1 MSKARDLADVISGQH
16 NLPLGALGN
25 AVPSGSIT
33 TAKIANDAVNASKIA
48 DGVIRAQHIA
58 DGHVTSVKL
67 AAGAGGIDWSSSIQ
81 TSDFTAVAE
90 KGYFVDSSGGAVTVT
105 LPASPSQGDK
115 VVIADYKGSASP
127 TNKIVL
133 DRNGSNI
140 RGSAT
145 NFNIVSANVSVQVVY
160 SNATEGWIATSSASD
175 NAGGGFARF
184 ISVGMVL
191 IAGGG
196 GGAGRYYGGGGGAGG
211 MLENASLQLL
221 SGSTYAIEIGAGA
234 SGGGPN
240 TAGGFGNNSTLIGTA
255 VNQAAIG
262 GGSGGS
268 TGAGGA
274 GGSGGGAYSGSG
286 GAGTSGQGNAG
297 GSASGGG
304 GGGGGKGE
312 AGNTDGN
319 MAGGDGANP
328 TVTGLTSLGP
338 FAGGGGGAMNA
349 NIAYAIGQG
358 GTGGGGNGAADYLG
372 GAVQA
377 VAGTVNTGG
386 GGGAGCWSNTP
397 NGKNGGSG
405 RCILI
410 LPTADYTGIT
420 TGSPTI
426 TTSGSNTIITFLS
439 AGSYTA

>member
-1 MSKARDLADVISGQH
+1 MTRARDFANVISGQFD
-16 NLPLGALGN
+16 LPASSLDN
-25 AVPSGSIT
+25 VPSPNDASALTTGTLPIARIADGSIT
-33 TAKIANDAVNASKIA
+33 GA
-48 DGVIRAQHIA
+48 
-58 DGHVTSVKL
+58 KL

-90 KGYFVDSSGGAVTVT
+90 KGYFVDTSGGAVTVT
-105 LPASPSQGDK
+105 LPSSPSQGDK
-115 VVIADYKGSASP
+115 VVITDYKGSATS

-133 DRNGSNI
+133 GRNGSNI

-145 NFNIVSANVSVQVVY
+145 DYNIISANVSVQVVY
-160 SNATEGWIATSSASD
+160 SNATEGWVVTASSSD

-211 MLENASLQLL
+211 MLENASLQLF
-221 SGSTYAIEIGAGA
+221 SGSTYTVTIGGGG
-234 SGGGPN
+234 SGGGIN

-255 VNQAAIG
+255 VNQSAIG
-262 GGSGGS
+262 GGSGGQP
-268 TGAGGA
+268 GAGGA

-349 NIAYAIGQG
+349 NVAYAIGQG

-386 GGGAGCWSNTP
+386 GGGAGCWNNTSY
-397 NGKNGGSG
+397 GKAGGSG

-420 TGSPTI
+420 TGSPTV

-439 AGSYTA
+439 SGSYTA